1 MFDAPVETIEGGRV
15 MRYAIAANSTPLTY
29 AQVLDLWQQDDAF
42 RTYFISLLSDSPFAG
57 YRWETPAITAD
68 NSDRPFEFVL
78 VDSPGFSTRKTDSRP
93 FQNYFTTDDADEGI
107 VTFDNLRKDARLI
120 VPSPRTQPEAYGHLA
135 AFIRLAPAAQVNRL
149 WQVTGRTLANRL
161 QQAPIWLSTAGGGV
175 AWLHIRLDSSPK
187 YYSYSPYKTI

>member
-1 MFDAPVETIEGGRV
+1 MFDATVETIEGGRV
-15 MRYAIAANSTPLTY
+15 MRYVIAANNAPLTY

-42 RTYFISLLSDSPFAG
+42 RTYFISLLSESPFAG
-57 YRWETPAITAD
+57 YRWETPAITVD
-68 NSDRPFEFVL
+68 SCDRLFEFVL
-78 VDSPGFSTRKTDSRP
+78 VDSPGFSTRRTDSRP

-107 VTFDNLRKDARLI
+107 VTFDNLRKDAQLI

-161 QQAPIWLSTAGGGV
+161 QQSPIWLSTAGGGV